1 MRSLVV
7 SLGSFIAAVAAASG
21 AVAQTDYY
29 TAQPPGQPPVYVD
42 PTPGGGGYIVNTP
55 GRPPTYV
62 NPGPGD
68 SYVVERPGETPT
80 YLRPQQ
86 GGGYLVETPGRPPTT
101 LNLVPNATP
110 GVAKSCATTQACK

>member
-1 MRSLVV
+1 MRNLLV
-7 SLGSFIAAVAAASG
+7 SLGCLIAAVAGVSSAA
-21 AVAQTDYY
+21 AQNDYY

-42 PTPGGGGYIVNTP
+42 PMPGGGYIVNNP

-68 SYVVERPGETPT
+68 SYMIERPGEAPT
-80 YLRPQQ
+80 YVRPQP
-86 GGGYLVETPGRPPTT
+86 GGGYLVENPGRPPTT

-110 GVAKSCATTQACK
+110 GVARSCATTQACK